1 MMQQYLEFPSKY
13 VFHDKFIMCVKLTDI
28 LAKKK
33 KYIGVQTQI
42 IISEMSMFSEKQRG
56 E

>member
-1 MMQQYLEFPSKY
+1 MQQYLEFPSKY

-28 LAKKK
+28 LAKKNK
-33 KYIGVQTQI
+33 IQLVQTQM

>member
-1 MMQQYLEFPSKY
+1 MCVLCVKLKSQYDPIKSLEFPSKY

-33 KYIGVQTQI
+33 NT
-42 IISEMSMFSEKQRG
+42 
-56 E
+56 

>member
-13 VFHDKFIMCVKLTDI
+13 VFHGKFIMCVKLTDI

-33 KYIGVQTQI
+33 KYIGVQI